1 MDDADS
7 VSHLGD
13 HRRFSDPSRYA
24 AVVIA
29 NLLDCWIETKTVLDL
44 GCGIGTWL
52 CAFAGDG
59 RRHVF
64 GIESERLGP
73 SDLDVDPNLILHAD
87 LSHRLDLHRR
97 FDLVLCLEVA
107 EHLTAE
113 AAEVVV
119 GNCTRHGDVVL
130 FSAAIP
136 GQQGRIHLNEQLPE
150 YWVGLFSAQGY
161 AVFDI
166 IRPLIW
172 SDRNI
177 PVWYRQNMLLFVRDT
192 LPIVGMLKDEAQR
205 LGAALP
211 LNRAHPDLL
220 KWFSHEADLARQTA
234 AEEDRKN
241 RELRELTA
249 QLTKTKAELT
259 AQLTKTKAELTAQ
272 LTKTKAEMAAQLTT
286 IKSELKRATDTMG
299 LLKQERDLIVNST
312 IWRMTGPLRRV
323 GRAMPLPARQMLRS
337 MVNAPATLARKAHSP
352 RAVPS
357 AAAAASAKRIGA
369 PDAWRIVVI
378 SGEPHSP
385 GHHYRVVRFVEAAKA
400 IGATVLSIAAEEAA
414 AHHHDLVKA
423 DFTMIWRARNTPEIV
438 GAIAAVRSGGGKLLV
453 DIDDLMFVPELASE
467 TIIDGIRSQD
477 LDPAEVAGFFL
488 QIREVLTEA
497 DTCICTT
504 NSLAEHAR
512 RLGRATFVLPN
523 GFDANVH
530 AASRLAVR
538 RRSARQ
544 HDGLLRIGYA
554 AGTRTH
560 QGDFGQAADAL
571 ADILRQNQH
580 CRLVLFRDAETGE
593 PMLDLD
599 EFPSLLQRAEQIEWH
614 DMVSLKELP
623 DELAGF
629 DINIAPLEAGN
640 LFCEAKSELK
650 YFEAA
655 LAGVCTVASPTAPM
669 AEAIRNGETGILADT
684 PEDWCEAISAL
695 ITDAKLRQRLAH
707 AAYLDVLWRY
717 GPHRRAELVSSLLS
731 QMTGGQRA
739 AQAFELEFRRE
750 NAPRAGPPDI
760 APSEVV
766 FVADS
771 FGLAQI
777 STVIPL
783 FNYEGYV
790 TEALESV
797 RAQTIDA
804 LDLIVV
810 DDCSTDDSL
819 AVALAWAKEQA
830 GTGRFNRI
838 VVMRNHVNCGLARTR
853 NAGFD
858 AAETDFVVPL
868 DADNRLLPEF
878 CTRTLETLRDSCAA
892 FAYTK
897 IQCFGDHDHL
907 IGTQAFS
914 QMLFAQAN
922 YIDAMALVAKSAWAA
937 VGGYTH
943 IQHGWEDYD
952 FWCCCVERGIWGVHV
967 PEVLAEYRFHGTS
980 MLRTITDVQHNKREV
995 VQHLEA
1001 RHRWLSIADRG

>member
-1 MDDADS
+1 MDDTDP
-7 VSHLGD
+7 VSHLDD
-13 HRRFSDPSRYA
+13 HRRFSEPSRYA

-29 NLLDCWIETKTVLDL
+29 NLLDRWIETKTVLDL

-52 CAFAGDG
+52 RGFAGGG

-64 GIESERLGP
+64 GIESERLDP
-73 SDLDVDPNLILHAD
+73 CHLEVDPNLILHAD

-113 AAEVVV
+113 AAEVAV
-119 GNCTRHGDVVL
+119 GNCTRHADVVL

-136 GQQGRIHLNEQLPE
+136 GQQGHSHLNEQLPE
-150 YWVGLFSAQGY
+150 YWVDLFSAQGY

-172 SDRNI
+172 DDRNI

-192 LPIVGMLKDEAQR
+192 LPIVDTLRDEAQR
-205 LGAALP
+205 LGAAVP
-211 LNRAHPDLL
+211 LSRAHPDLL
-220 KWFSHEADLARQTA
+220 KWHSHEADLARQAA
-234 AEEDRKN
+234 AEENRKN
-241 RELRELTA
+241 RELRGELTEMA
-249 QLTKTKAELT
+249 AR
-259 AQLTKTKAELTAQ
+259 
-272 LTKTKAEMAAQLTT
+272 LTKTKAEMAARLTM
-286 IKSELKRATDTMG
+286 IKSQLKRTTDTME

-312 IWRMTGPLRRV
+312 IWHMTGPLRRA
-323 GRAMPLPARQMLRS
+323 GRAMPLPARQMLRR
-337 MVNAPATLARKAHSP
+337 MVRATAALARKAHWP
-352 RAVPS
+352 RAVPF
-357 AAAAASAKRIGA
+357 AAVAVAAKRA

-378 SGEPHSP
+378 SGEPHTP
-385 GHHYRVVRFVEAAKA
+385 GHYYRVVRFVEAAKA
-400 IGATVLSIAAEEAA
+400 IGATVLSITPKEAA
-414 AHHHDLVKA
+414 AHHRDLLTA
-423 DFTMIWRARNTPEIV
+423 DFTMIWRASNTPEIAGV
-438 GAIAAVRSGGGKLLV
+438 VATVHRSGGKLLV

-467 TIIDGIRSQD
+467 TIVDGIRSQG
-477 LDPAEVAGFFL
+477 LDSTEVAGFFL
-488 QIREVLTEA
+488 QVREVLAQA
-497 DTCICTT
+497 DTCTCTT
-504 NSLAEHAR
+504 NNLAEHAR
-512 RLGRATFVLPN
+512 RLGKVTFVLPN

-530 AASRLAVR
+530 AISRLAVR
-538 RRSARQ
+538 RRSATQ
-544 HDGLLRIGYA
+544 HDGLIRIGYA

-560 QGDFGQAADAL
+560 QRDFGPVADVL
-571 ADILRQNQH
+571 ADILRQRQY
-580 CRLVLFRDAETGE
+580 CRLVLFRDAATGQ

-599 EFPSLLQRAEQIEWH
+599 EFPSLQQRAEQIEWR
-614 DMVSLKELP
+614 DLVPLKELP
-623 DELAGF
+623 DELARF
-629 DINIAPLEAGN
+629 DINIAPLELHN
-640 LFCEAKSELK
+640 PFCEAKSELK

-669 AEAIRNGETGILADT
+669 REAIRNRETGILADT
-684 PEDWCEAISAL
+684 PADWCEAISAL
-695 ITDAKLRQRLAH
+695 IADAELRRRLAH

-731 QMTGGQRA
+731 QLTGGQRA
-739 AQAFELEFRRE
+739 AQAFELEFRRR
-750 NAPRAGPPDI
+750 NAPQTGPLDI

-771 FGLAQI
+771 FGMAQI
-777 STVIPL
+777 SVVIPL
-783 FNYEGYV
+783 FNYGGYV

-819 AVALAWAKEQA
+819 VVALAWAKEQA
-830 GTGRFNRI
+830 LTGRFNRI

-853 NAGFD
+853 NAGVD

-878 CTRTLETLRDSCAA
+878 CTRTLETLRGSCAA

-897 IQCFGDHDHL
+897 IQCFGDHDHV
-907 IGTQAFS
+907 IGTDAFS
-914 QMLFAQAN
+914 QMQFAQAN
-922 YIDAMALVAKSAWAA
+922 YIDAMALIAKWAWAA

-967 PEVLAEYRFHGTS
+967 PEVLAEYRFHSTS
-980 MLRTITDVQHNKREV
+980 MLRTITEVQHNKRAV

>member
-1 MDDADS
+1 MDDTNP

-13 HRRFSDPSRYA
+13 HRRLSEPSRYA

-29 NLLDCWIETKTVLDL
+29 NLLDRWIETKTVLDL

-52 CAFAGDG
+52 CAFAAGS
-59 RRHVF
+59 RRDVL
-64 GIESERLGP
+64 GIENERLDP
-73 SDLDVDPNLILHAD
+73 CHLEVDPNLILHAD
-87 LSHRLDLHRR
+87 LSHRLDLQRR

-107 EHLTAE
+107 EHLTAK

-119 GNCTRHGDVVL
+119 GNCTRHADVVL

-150 YWVGLFSAQGY
+150 YWVDLFSAQGY

-172 SDRNI
+172 DDRNI
-177 PVWYRQNMLLFVRDT
+177 PVWYRQNMLLFVDET
-192 LPIVGMLKDEAQR
+192 LPIVGMLRGEAQR
-205 LGAALP
+205 HGAAVP

-220 KWFSHEADLARQTA
+220 RWFSHEADMAGQA
-234 AEEDRKN
+234 AAAGNREN
-241 RELRELTA
+241 RELRGELTELTAQFTTTKAKLTA
-249 QLTKTKAELT
+249 QLT
-259 AQLTKTKAELTAQ
+259 
-272 LTKTKAEMAAQLTT
+272 M
-286 IKSELKRATDTMG
+286 IKSELKRTTDTME
-299 LLKQERDLIVNST
+299 LLKEERDLIVNST
-312 IWRMTGPLRRV
+312 IWRMTAPLRRA
-323 GRAMPLPARQMLRS
+323 GRAIPRPARQMLRR
-337 MVNAPATLARKAHSP
+337 MVHATAALARRGPP

-357 AAAAASAKRIGA
+357 DAAAVSAKRTG
-369 PDAWRIVVI
+369 DAWRIVVI
-378 SGEPHSP
+378 SGEPHNP
-385 GHHYRVVRFVEAAKA
+385 GHDYRVVRFVEAAKA
-400 IGATVLSIAAEEAA
+400 IGATVLSITPKEAA
-414 AHHHDLVKA
+414 AHHHDLLTA
-423 DFTMIWRARNTPEIV
+423 DFTMIWRARNTPEIA
-438 GAIAAVRSGGGKLLV
+438 GAIAAVRPSGGKLLV

-467 TIIDGIRSQD
+467 TIIDGIRSQA
-477 LDPAEVAGFFL
+477 LDSAEVADFFL
-488 QIREVLTEA
+488 QVREVLAQA
-497 DTCICTT
+497 DACICTT
-504 NSLAEHAR
+504 NPLAEHAR
-512 RLGRATFVLPN
+512 RLGKATFVLPN

-530 AASRLAVR
+530 ATSRLAVR

-544 HDGLLRIGYA
+544 YDRLIRIGYA

-560 QGDFGQAADAL
+560 QRDFRLAADAL
-571 ADILRQNQH
+571 ADVLRQHQQ
-580 CRLVLFRDAETGE
+580 CRLVLFRDVATGR

-599 EFPSLLQRAEQIEWH
+599 EFPSLRQIAEQIEWR
-614 DMVSLKELP
+614 DLVPLMELP
-623 DELAGF
+623 DELARF
-629 DINIAPLEAGN
+629 DINIAPLEPGN
-640 LFCEAKSELK
+640 PFCEAKSELK

-655 LAGVCTVASPTAPM
+655 LAGVCTVASRTAPM
-669 AEAIRNGETGILADT
+669 REAIRNGETGILADT
-684 PEDWCEAISAL
+684 AKEWYEAISAL
-695 ITDAKLRQRLAH
+695 IADAQLRRRLAH

-731 QMTGGQRA
+731 QITGGQHA
-739 AQAFELEFRRE
+739 AQAFELEFRRQ
-750 NAPRAGPPDI
+750 NAPQAGPLDI

-766 FVADS
+766 FVADLL
-771 FGLAQI
+771 GMTQI
-777 STVIPL
+777 SVMVPV
-783 FNYEGYV
+783 FNYGGYV

-804 LDLIVV
+804 LDLVVV
-810 DDCSTDDSL
+810 DDCSTDDLL

-830 GTGRFNRI
+830 RTGRFNRI

-878 CTRTLETLRDSCAA
+878 CTRTMETLRRSCAA

-907 IGTQAFS
+907 IGTNAFS
-914 QMLFAQAN
+914 QMRFSQAN
-922 YIDAMALVAKSAWAA
+922 YIDAMALVAKWAWAA

-967 PEVLAEYRFHGTS
+967 PEVLAEYRFHSKS

-995 VQHLEA
+995 VEHLEA
-1001 RHRWLSIADRG
+1001 RHPWLSIVDRG